1 MILHVHGLVAPQ
13 NVGHI
18 AGEVGVLV
26 RVFEDCFGSP
36 NIQVS
41 AAIRHEQV
49 RVIRQNSLIAP
60 LVHIGNTVEAGPV
73 VVFVVNARIVP
84 VGHMLDHIS
93 FADVELIVDK
103 ETLGTPRSHRAGDTP
118 LHLAHQVVY
127 LYEAGPPASSR
138 ACMPCCTRGPSV
150 PRGTVFA
157 REAREAHI
165 SAGSFGSCGPSL
177 PVCPVVPIALAAAA
191 SAEAGEAGE
200 ARKAGE
206 AREAGEAGEA

>member
-1 MILHVHGLVAPQ
+1 MILHVHGLGAPQ
-13 NVGHI
+13 NVRHI

-26 RVFEDCFGSP
+26 RVLEDCFGSP

-49 RVIRQNSLIAP
+49 HVIRQNSLIAP

-84 VGHMLDHIS
+84 VGHMLYHIS
-93 FADVELIVDK
+93 FADVELVVDN
-103 ETLGTPRSHRAGDTP
+103 ETLGTPRSHRAGDTS
-118 LHLAHQVVY
+118 LHPAHQVVY

-138 ACMPCCTRGPSV
+138 ACIPCVPCCTSV
-150 PRGTVFA
+150 PRGAVFS

-177 PVCPVVPIALAAAA
+177 PVCPIAPIAPAAA
-191 SAEAGEAGE
+191 S
-200 ARKAGE
+200 RE
-206 AREAGEAGEA
+206 AREAREAWESREAREAREA

>member
-1 MILHVHGLVAPQ
+1 MILHAHGLVAPQ
-13 NVGHI
+13 NVRHI

-49 RVIRQNSLIAP
+49 HVIRQNSLIAP

-93 FADVELIVDK
+93 FADVELVVDK
-103 ETLGTPRSHRAGDTP
+103 ETLDTSRSHRAGDTS
-118 LHLAHQVVY
+118 LHLAHQVVD
-127 LYEAGPPASSR
+127 LYEAGPPTSSR
-138 ACMPCCTRGPSV
+138 TCIPRCPRGASVTRGAV
-150 PRGTVFA
+150 LA
-157 REAREAHI
+157 WEAREAHI

-177 PVCPVVPIALAAAA
+177 PVCPIAPIAPAAA
-191 SAEAGEAGE
+191 SAEAGEA
-200 ARKAGE
+200 RE
-206 AREAGEAGEA
+206 AREAGEARESREAWEA